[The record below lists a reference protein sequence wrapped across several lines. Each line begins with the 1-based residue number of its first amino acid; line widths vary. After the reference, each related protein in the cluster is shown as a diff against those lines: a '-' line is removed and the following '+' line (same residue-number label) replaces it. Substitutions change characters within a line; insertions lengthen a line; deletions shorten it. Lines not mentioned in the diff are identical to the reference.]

1 MGGSECTAQ
10 PVPPLFQGVPLCSTC
25 STEALCSSGMSEQ
38 SGTLSYAGDGRGIDE
53 SFDAPYLVRLTV
65 ADQSALPSCRMS
77 VAEVSRVLI
86 GRGDTTFHN
95 RSHDQEGPAL
105 TIGVQDSWMS
115 SKHAELTKKED
126 GGWLLRDSGSKNGTY
141 LNDALCAESLVS
153 DGDLI
158 HTGNTTFLF
167 RSAVQRS
174 HLEPPDV
181 DASDLRRQSQA
192 TQTLCLP
199 LSRTLK
205 EMARVAT
212 SSVSI
217 ILGGETGTGK
227 EVCARY
233 LHETSR
239 RSGDFVAVNC
249 GALPANLVESE
260 LFGHR
265 KGAFSGAQTDRV
277 GLVQASD
284 GGTLFL
290 DEVAELPLD
299 AQVKLLRVLQER
311 EIVPL
316 GATRPIPVD
325 LRVIAATHADLE
337 ERASAGQFRADLLA
351 RLSGVSFRLPALR
364 ERREDIGI
372 LIHSLLKRIAPEQEH
387 TFEREALWAIA
398 LYHWPRNIRELE
410 QALAGASARAESGII
425 CLRNLPQP
433 VVDALHAEPPSD
445 EDALREDLLKALRAH
460 KGNVSATAREMGKA
474 RVQIR
479 RWCKRFGV
487 DPASFR

>member
-1 MGGSECTAQ
+1 
-10 PVPPLFQGVPLCSTC
+10 
-25 STEALCSSGMSEQ
+25 MSEP
-38 SGTLSYAGDGRGIDE
+38 SGGTLSYAGDGPGIEE
-53 SFDAPYLVRLTV
+53 SFDAPYIVRLTV
-65 ADQSALPSCRMS
+65 ADQSSLPSCRMS
-77 VAEVSRVLI
+77 VAEVSKVLI
-86 GRGDTTFHN
+86 GRGDTTHHT

-105 TIGVQDSWMS
+105 HVGVQDSWMS
-115 SKHAELTKKED
+115 SRHAELIKEED
-126 GGWLLRDSGSKNGTY
+126 GRWRLKDSGSKNGTF
-141 LNDALCAESLVS
+141 LNDARCEESVLA
-153 DGDLI
+153 DGDLF

-167 RSAVQRS
+167 RSEVKRS

-181 DASDLRRQSQA
+181 DASDLLRHPQA
-192 TQTLCLP
+192 TRTLSLP
-199 LSRTLK
+199 LARTMK
-205 EMARVAT
+205 DMARVAT

-227 EVCARY
+227 EVCAHY

-239 RSGDFVAVNC
+239 RAGAFVAVNC

-265 KGAFSGAQTDRV
+265 KGAFSGALRDRV

-311 EIVPL
+311 EVVPL

-325 LRVIAATHADLE
+325 LRIIAASHADLE
-337 ERASAGQFRADLLA
+337 ERASAGHFRADLLA

-372 LIHSLLKRIAPEQEH
+372 LVQELLQRTAPERNLS
-387 TFEREALWAIA
+387 FEREALWAIA
-398 LYHWPRNIRELE
+398 LYSWPRNIRELE
-410 QALAGASARAESGII
+410 QALAGASARAEGGII
-425 CLRNLPQP
+425 CLRNLPEN
-433 VVDALHAEPPSD
+433 VAKALHAEPPSD
-445 EDALREDLLKALRAH
+445 DEALRDELIKALRAH

-479 RWCKRFGV
+479 RWCKRFGL
-487 DPASFR
+487 DAASFR